1 MATLKSNDNKEMIIM
16 SDCGCDEGIRVKI
29 EEAFGEYCYQTYIS
43 GNWYKEQVG
52 LLDKLK
58 KIWAIIRNKDFYY
71 SDIVMS
77 KEDFQEYKKWI
88 NSVEVR
94 EWKI

>member
-1 MATLKSNDNKEMIIM
+1 MATLKSNDNKEMIITCN
-16 SDCGCDEGIRVKI
+16 CGCDEGIRVKI
-29 EEAFGEYCYQTYIS
+29 DESFVGYCYQTYIS
-43 GNWYKEQVG
+43 GNYYKEQSG

-77 KEDFQEYKKWI
+77 KEDFEDYKKWI
-88 NSVEVR
+88 NEH
-94 EWKI
+94 